1 MKITGLET
9 FQIPQFPLSLFLRV
23 HTDEGLVGLGEST
36 NQPDAIEGAVH
47 GFLAPRVLGREAE
60 DIEALWNELYA
71 ATNYQ
76 GSAGAELPGPERAG
90 HRPVG
95 FEGKRTA
102 NPYTACSAA
111 RCGPA

>member
-60 DIEALWNELYA
+60 DIEAFGTSCMPPPTTREA
-71 ATNYQ
+71 
-76 GSAGAELPGPERAG
+76 P
-90 HRPVG
+90 
-95 FEGKRTA
+95 
-102 NPYTACSAA
+102 A
-111 RCGPA
+111 RSCGP